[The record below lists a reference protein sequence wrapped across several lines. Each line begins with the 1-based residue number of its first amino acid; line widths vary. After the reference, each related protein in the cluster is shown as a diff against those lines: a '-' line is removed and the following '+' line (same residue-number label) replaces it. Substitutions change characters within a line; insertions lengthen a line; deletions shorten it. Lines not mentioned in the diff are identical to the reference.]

1 MTKQDTDNIIQKAAG
16 LIKLTKDKYEKA
28 RANTKAKMVAHAQAW
43 QIYEARRKATN
54 VWLDANATARNAHNK
69 AEASIKTT
77 KEAATAAHKAFV
89 LKLMASGDTAPVDA
103 QKAVPCV
110 TIPTEPQVKQIF
122 DMMET
127 TRGKPISVRDFEMF
141 GKRLEGIKLN
151 QTIGQAF
158 EQGLKSTLKD
168 GKITYNEL
176 KVALPNI
183 AEKFNKDHSTCVGH
197 LDVAAKI
204 I

>member
-1 MTKQDTDNIIQKAAG
+1 MKA
-16 LIKLTKDKYEKA
+16 K
-28 RANTKAKMVAHAQAW
+28 ANTKAKLAAKVQAEK
-43 QIYEARRKATN
+43 IYKANINKSRKGKSTY
-54 VWLDANATARNAHNK
+54 ANAMRAHRK

-89 LKLMASGDTAPVDA
+89 LKLMASGDTAPVDVK
-103 QKAVPCV
+103 KAVPCV
-110 TIPTEPQVKQIF
+110 TIPTEQQVKQIF
-122 DMMET
+122 DMMGT
-127 TRGKPISVRDFEMF
+127 TRGRPISMRDFDMF

-151 QTIGQAF
+151 PAIGQAF
-158 EQGLKSTLKD
+158 EQGLKRTLKD

-183 AEKFNKDHSTCVGH
+183 ATKFIKDHPTCVGH

-204 I
+204 ISETK

>member
-1 MTKQDTDNIIQKAAG
+1 MTYKDTDNIIEKAAD
-16 LIKLTKDKYEKA
+16 LMKLLQVKYEKA
-28 RANTKAKMVAHAQAW
+28 RANAEAKFAARVQAEK
-43 QIYEARRKATN
+43 IYEAKRKATD
-54 VWLDANATARNAHNK
+54 VGKLANAKARNAHNK

-122 DMMET
+122 DMMGT
-127 TRGKPISVRDFEMF
+127 TRGRPISVRDFEMF

-158 EQGLKSTLKD
+158 E
-168 GKITYNEL
+168 
-176 KVALPNI
+176 
-183 AEKFNKDHSTCVGH
+183 
-197 LDVAAKI
+197 
-204 I
+204 